1 MGQIL
6 IEAAQYI
13 KSTEW
18 EIVGKECILNEGK
31 YDCCPE
37 IYQDITFTLKLKRY
51 VYYPT
56 LTLVLPCVM
65 TAMLIVLTFIL
76 PPDAGEKVGLSLFY
90 FYFPI

>member
-1 MGQIL
+1 MIDPG
-6 IEAAQYI
+6 QYI

-18 EIVGKECILNEGK
+18 EIVGRGCTLNEAK
-31 YDCCPE
+31 YECCPQ
-37 IYQDITFTLKLKRY
+37 IYQDITYQLKLKRY

-76 PPDAGEKVGLSLFY
+76 PPDAGEKVGLSE
-90 FYFPI
+90 